1 MQRRARSKVDPILFL
16 LPSEVL
22 TGRHQAC
29 GVGVLTKHPG
39 AGTEISVL
47 IDHLSWF
54 PLCKALTH
62 SPLICFYEGALLLWI
77 ALNLIIF
84 DVNSILL

>member
-47 IDHLSWF
+47 ITIPGNGRATAESGNGSW
-54 PLCKALTH
+54 
-62 SPLICFYEGALLLWI
+62 
-77 ALNLIIF
+77 
-84 DVNSILL
+84 